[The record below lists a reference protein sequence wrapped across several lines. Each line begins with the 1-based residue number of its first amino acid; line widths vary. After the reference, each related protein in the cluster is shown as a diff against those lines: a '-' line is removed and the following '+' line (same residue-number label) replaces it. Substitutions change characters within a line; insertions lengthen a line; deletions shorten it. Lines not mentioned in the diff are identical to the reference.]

1 MKPPPAKT
9 PTNALVPKMR
19 SLHRSDA
26 LRLQPH
32 ADLTYTRLEGVEVVG
47 ASVYQSIFTG
57 SLLRGCTFR
66 EVDFRRADL
75 DACRFERCRFIGCDF
90 SACDIRFAAFA
101 ACDFQGCKL
110 DGAVIRE
117 CSFENVTIIQC
128 SFVNAVLD
136 GDVFAR
142 SVMEDCRLTKS
153 SYVHSRSQ
161 SCTYRNIDFD
171 DCSFLYQTMI
181 DCEFT
186 QCAVSV
192 EYVGLIFGLTPQNLG
207 SFRYYFIGERRS
219 RRIHPSDLAI
229 LLDEYAKRGWAIGL
243 AILRMTLGATSV
255 AYAISEYIRFLEMT
269 RQAAMRSRR
278 EELGFLV
285 AVMTELARQ
294 ERLPLLAC
302 WLLAQLLAREA
313 QVLQGGLID
322 DVERGGLDV
331 LHTRVQRLAVSIAE
345 RVEETNPFRRGTVG
359 DRTVVLRLTFER
371 HPTVDIVELIK
382 DCVRAAGEANS
393 VRPRVIAVRDGS
405 VIVWLVLSTIAFVSL
420 RRLLA
425 AITGCVQEVGRLTL
439 STQMAALIHEA
450 RLTDRTLSA
459 GLATR
464 DDGAAILRKLHRIM
478 IFAASLDWLSDPTL
492 GGLGRDN
499 LKKWSATLLKGAS
512 QKAPREK
519 PTPESVRLT
528 GKRSPRKGGRK
539 RSPSPG
545 RKRRG

>member
-1 MKPPPAKT
+1 VKPRPPKT
-9 PTNALVPKMR
+9 STNALVPKIR
-19 SLHRSDA
+19 SLQRSDA
-26 LRLQPH
+26 SRLQPH

-57 SLLRGCTFR
+57 SLLRDCTFR

-75 DACRFERCRFIGCDF
+75 DACRFEQCRFIGCDF
-90 SACDIRFAAFA
+90 SASDIRFATFA
-101 ACDFQGCKL
+101 GCDFQGCKL
-110 DGAVIRE
+110 NGAVIRE
-117 CSFENVTIIQC
+117 CSFEDVKISQS

-136 GDVFAR
+136 GDVFVR
-142 SVMEDCRLTKS
+142 SVMEDCGLTKS
-153 SYVHSRSQ
+153 SYVHGRSQ
-161 SCTYRNIDFD
+161 ACTYRNIDFD

-192 EYVGLIFGLTPQNLG
+192 EYVGLVFGLTPQNLA

-219 RRIHPSDLAI
+219 RRIRPSDLGI

-243 AILRMTLGATSV
+243 AILRMTLEATSV
-255 AYAISEYIRFLEMT
+255 VYAISEYIRFLET
-269 RQAAMRSRR
+269 ARQAAMRSRR

-322 DVERGGLDV
+322 EVERGGLDV
-331 LHTRVQRLAVSIAE
+331 LHTRVQRLAISIAE

-359 DRTVVLRLTFER
+359 DATVALRLTFER
-371 HPTVDIVELIK
+371 HPTVDIVRLIK
-382 DCVRAAGEANS
+382 DCVHAAGDSNS
-393 VRPRVIAVRDGS
+393 IHPRVVAVRDGS

-420 RRLLA
+420 RRLIA

-439 STQMAALIHEA
+439 SMQMAALIYEA
-450 RLTDRTLSA
+450 RSTDRTPSS

-478 IFAASLDWLSDPTL
+478 IFAASLRWLSDPNL

-499 LKKWSATLLKGAS
+499 LKKWSATLLKGA
-512 QKAPREK
+512 PEK
-519 PTPESVRLT
+519 THRKESMPGLVPVT
-528 GKRSPRKGGRK
+528 VKRSPRKGGRK

>member
-1 MKPPPAKT
+1 MRSGPPKKPPS
-9 PTNALVPKMR
+9 ALVPTLR
-19 SLHRSDA
+19 SLQRSDA

-32 ADLTYTRLEGVEVVG
+32 ADLTYTRLEGVEVIG

-66 EVDFRRADL
+66 DVDFRRADL
-75 DACRFERCRFIGCDF
+75 DACRFEQCRFIDCDF

-101 ACDFQGCKL
+101 ACDFQDCKL

-117 CSFENVTIIQC
+117 CSFENVKITQC
-128 SFVNAVLD
+128 SFVNAVFD

-142 SVMEDCRLTKS
+142 SILEDCRLTKS

-186 QCAVSV
+186 GCAVSV
-192 EYVGLIFGLTPQNLG
+192 EYVGLIFGLTPQNLA

-219 RRIHPSDLAI
+219 RRIRPSDLPL
-229 LLDEYAKRGWAIGL
+229 LLDEYARRGWAIGL
-243 AILRMTLGATSV
+243 AILRMTLRATSV
-255 AYAISEYIRFLEMT
+255 AYAISDYIRFLERT

-278 EELGFLV
+278 EELSFLV
-285 AVMTELARQ
+285 VVMTELARQ
-294 ERLPLLAC
+294 ERLPLLSC
-302 WLLAQLLAREA
+302 WLLAQLLSREA
-313 QVLQGGLID
+313 QVLQGGVID

-345 RVEETNPFRRGTVG
+345 RLEETNPFRRASVIDGA
-359 DRTVVLRLTFER
+359 VVLRLTFDH
-371 HPTVDIVELIK
+371 HPAVDIVELIK
-382 DCVRAAGEANS
+382 DCVRATGESNS
-393 VRPRVIAVRDGS
+393 VRPRVVAVRDGS

-420 RRLLA
+420 RRLIA

-450 RLTDRTLSA
+450 GSLERKSSS
-459 GLATR
+459 GLAMR
-464 DDGAAILRKLHRIM
+464 EDAAAVLKKLHRIM
-478 IFAASLDWLSDPTL
+478 VFAASLRWLSDPAL
-492 GGLGRDN
+492 GGLERDN
-499 LKKWSATLLKGAS
+499 LKKWSATLLREAPQTQNEKSAS
-512 QKAPREK
+512 DLVQIK
-519 PTPESVRLT
+519 
-528 GKRSPRKGGRK
+528 GKRSPHKGGRK